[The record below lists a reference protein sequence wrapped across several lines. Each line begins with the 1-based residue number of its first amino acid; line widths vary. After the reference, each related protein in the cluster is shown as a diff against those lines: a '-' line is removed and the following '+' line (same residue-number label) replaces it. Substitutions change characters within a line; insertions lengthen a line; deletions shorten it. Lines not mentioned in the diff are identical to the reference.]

1 MMSKLS
7 ARPTASWA
15 SIIPSMIR
23 SIFTY
28 LLAIAC
34 AALPALTSQNATH
47 EPFLP
52 GSVIPRVVTAAN
64 SEQSYAL
71 YLPSHYSKDRLWP
84 ILYIFDPMA
93 RGEHALQQFQHAAE
107 AQGFVVAA
115 SNNSRNGAW
124 APQAQAAEAMLD
136 DTQSRFAV
144 DLKRIYFAGFSGG
157 ARVSARLAQLCKCAA
172 GVILSGAG
180 FSDASPPSAD
190 SAFPVFSA
198 VGDADFNYPEI
209 LRLQDTLQKA
219 SFPRWLRIFPGAHQ
233 WAPPEV
239 MDEALAWFRVLS
251 VNTNLEPRNDAFVA
265 GQFAEAKGRAARYEA
280 SGDLL
285 SALRE
290 YRQIAGTFS
299 SLDSVAETRAKV
311 DALEKDKAVRDA
323 AKRERNDFEEQ
334 ERLTQEVFAPPAN
347 VRSDD
352 ANRTDTAIRAEAAH
366 QTLDLIRALRSRA
379 QSEKKPERARILQRA
394 LAGIFV
400 SSVESGENA
409 FEKKDYSVAVQNY
422 ACAAEA
428 NPQAD
433 WIQRELA
440 VARALSG
447 DRKGALKALTA
458 ARDSAKDKNEFQ
470 EWLRQQPSLP
480 PLQ

>member
-1 MMSKLS
+1 
-7 ARPTASWA
+7 
-15 SIIPSMIR
+15 MIR
-23 SIFTY
+23 SIPGP
-28 LLAIAC
+28 LLAITC
-34 AALPALTSQNATH
+34 AVFPASAQQNAAH
-47 EPFLP
+47 GAFPP
-52 GSVIPRVVTAAN
+52 GSIIPRVVTAAN

-107 AQGFVVAA
+107 AQGFLVAA

-124 APQAQAAEAMLD
+124 APQAQAAEAMLN

-144 DLKRIYFAGFSGG
+144 DLNRIYFAGFSGG

-172 GVILSGAG
+172 GVVLSGAG
-180 FSDASPPSAD
+180 FPDGSPPSAD

-198 VGDADFNYPEI
+198 VGDADFNYPEV

-219 SFPRWLRIFPGAHQ
+219 SFPHWLRIFPGPHQ

-239 MDEALAWFRVLS
+239 MEEALAWFRMLS
-251 VNTNLEPRNDAFVA
+251 INTNREPRNDAFVA
-265 GQFAEAKGRAARYEA
+265 GQFAAAKDRAVRFEA
-280 SGDLL
+280 SGELL

-290 YRQIAGTFS
+290 YRQIAASFPS
-299 SLDSVAETRAKV
+299 SDGVAAIRART

-334 ERLTQEVFAPPAN
+334 DRLTQGVFAPSAN
-347 VRSDD
+347 VRYDD
-352 ANRTDTAIRAEAAH
+352 ASRTDTAIRAEAAL

-379 QSEKKPERARILQRA
+379 QGEKKPERALVLQRA

-400 SSVESGENA
+400 SSIESGETA
-409 FEKKDYSVAVQNY
+409 FEKKDYAVAAQNY

-428 NPQAD
+428 NPEAG
-433 WIQRELA
+433 WIYRELA

-447 DRKGALKALTA
+447 DRKGALKALTV
-458 ARDSAKDKNEFQ
+458 ARDGAKDKTEFQ
-470 EWLRQQPSLP
+470 EWLRRQPSLAQ
-480 PLQ
+480 LQ

>member
-1 MMSKLS
+1 ML
-7 ARPTASWA
+7 
-15 SIIPSMIR
+15 R
-23 SIFTY
+23 SISTY
-28 LLAIAC
+28 LLAMAC
-34 AALPALTSQNATH
+34 AALPALPRQNTA
-47 EPFLP
+47 PDVVPL
-52 GSVIPRVVTAAN
+52 GSVLPHVATAVN

-71 YLPSHYSKDRLWP
+71 YLPRHYSRDHLWP

-93 RGEHALQQFQHAAE
+93 RGEPALQQFQHAAE
-107 AQGFVVAA
+107 AQGFIVAA

-124 APQAQAAEAMLD
+124 APQAQAAEAMLN

-144 DLKRIYFAGFSGG
+144 DLRRIYFAGFSGG

-180 FSDASPPSAD
+180 FPDGSPPSAD
-190 SAFPVFSA
+190 STFPVFSA
-198 VGDADFNYPEI
+198 VGNGDFNYPEI
-209 LRLQDTLQKA
+209 LRLEEALQKA
-219 SFPRWLRIFPGAHQ
+219 SFPHWLRIFQGPHQ

-239 MDEALAWFRVLS
+239 MDEALAWFRVRS
-251 VNTNLEPRNDAFVA
+251 MNTGREPRNDAFVA
-265 GQFAEAKGRAARYEA
+265 GQFVVAKDRAARYEA

-285 SALRE
+285 FALRE
-290 YRQIAGTFS
+290 YRQLAATFASLAGGTE
-299 SLDSVAETRAKV
+299 VQTKA
-311 DALEKDKAVRDA
+311 DALEKGKAVRDA
-323 AKRERNDFEEQ
+323 AKHERNDFEEQ
-334 ERLTQEVFAPPAN
+334 DRLAQEVFRPLAN
-347 VRSDD
+347 ARRDD
-352 ANRTDTAIRAEAAH
+352 ANRADPAIRAEAAT

-379 QSEKKPERARILQRA
+379 QGEKKPERALVLQRA

-400 SSVESGENA
+400 SSIESGETA
-409 FEKKDYSVAVQNY
+409 FEKKDYAAAAQDF

-433 WIQRELA
+433 RMYRELA

-458 ARDSAKDKNEFQ
+458 ARDNAKDKNEFQ

-480 PLQ
+480 SLQ